1 MHSNSITM
9 KFVSHP
15 ARGASFFL
23 ITIRAAIVL
32 LAVIILWAALF
43 ILFLPF
49 LLLSEVL
56 GWRKKHS
63 QKTSAAGSFKCSGA
77 VTGDRAVDEGE
88 TGLIFDRRADVSKL
102 FGCNTR
108 NVEYRWDLFS
118 NRLEEIKRKSSA
130 PRALD
135 FGAGSLRDSYE
146 LVRQGFDVISMD
158 LDPKT
163 MQRYFDSYDWS
174 SAGSPPQL
182 FTDSID
188 RLGELVSQDY
198 FHLAISFDVIE
209 HLEQPEQY
217 LRGLRPV
224 LRDDG
229 YLFAIVPNRRSVFE
243 RHFKHSIQEQREK
256 RIAWTPGVPHLQFK
270 SPDEWREFF
279 ESNGF
284 RILDHDMTIGF
295 FVNDCWNGL
304 LGLPIRLYVCPVL
317 ARLAH
322 YGGLSF
328 DLAAFEEAFS
338 PAWLMERV
346 NVLDIVFGRRLRNRF
361 GWNLIVAQPLNIEQ
375 P

>member
-1 MHSNSITM
+1 M

-32 LAVIILWAALF
+32 LAVVILWAALF
-43 ILFLPF
+43 TLFLPF

-63 QKTSAAGSFKCSGA
+63 QKTSAPGSFKCGA
-77 VTGDRAVDEGE
+77 VSSDRGTDEGE
-88 TGLIFDRRADVSKL
+88 TALIFDRRADVSKL

-108 NVEYRWDLFS
+108 NVEYRWDLFTD
-118 NRLEEIKRKSSA
+118 RLEDIKREDSA

-146 LVRQGFDVISMD
+146 LVRQGFDVTSMD
-158 LDPKT
+158 LDPKI

-174 SAGSPPQL
+174 SAGASPQL
-182 FTDSID
+182 FTDAID
-188 RLGELVSQDY
+188 RLGEQVGQDY

-217 LRGLRPV
+217 LRGLRPL

-229 YLFAIVPNRRSVFE
+229 YLFAIVPNRRSIFE
-243 RHFKHSIQEQREK
+243 RHFRHSIHKQREK

-295 FVNDCWNGL
+295 LVNDCWNGL

-322 YGGLSF
+322 LVGFSF

-346 NVLDIVFGRRLRNRF
+346 NVLDMVFRRRLGHRF
-361 GWNLIVAQPLNIEQ
+361 GWNLIVARRQPLNVEQ